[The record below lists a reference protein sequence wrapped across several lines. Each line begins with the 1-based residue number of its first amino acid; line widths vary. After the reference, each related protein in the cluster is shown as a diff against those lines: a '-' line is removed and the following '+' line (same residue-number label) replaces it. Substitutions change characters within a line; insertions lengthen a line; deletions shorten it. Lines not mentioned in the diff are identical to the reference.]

1 MRFFS
6 LVIFTFCLF
15 LMQPLHGQNTFNAG
29 IIAGINAAQIDGDR
43 MVGYDKLGINAGFIA
58 QLWFS
63 ERWGTSMELIFSEKG
78 SRDRG
83 SEMAIASPERFY
95 MSYAEVPV
103 SLLFR
108 ERSFL
113 ALGGLSYGRLLKH
126 VYTDPLGTDTSLNI
140 RSNAASVYLGI
151 GWYFSDNL
159 GIEAR
164 AAHSVFNL
172 VADDSFAPLFHRYL
186 TFRLFYI
193 L

>member
-1 MRFFS
+1 MRMAGFLLILPF
-6 LVIFTFCLF
+6 LF
-15 LMQPLHGQNTFNAG
+15 LHLMAAGQNTFNAG
-29 IIAGINAAQIDGDR
+29 IIAGLNAAQIDGDR
-43 MVGYDKLGINAGFIA
+43 MVGYDKVGINAGLVA

-63 ERWGTSMELIFSEKG
+63 ERWGLSMELLFSEKG

-113 ALGGLSYGRLLKH
+113 ALGGLSYGRLLRN
-126 VYTDPLGTDTSLNI
+126 VYTDPLGGESSLNI
-140 RSNAASVYLGI
+140 RSNASSVFLGL
-151 GWYFSDNL
+151 GWYFNDHL

-164 AAHSVFNL
+164 ASHSVFNL